1 MPFRSLAQARWAHT
15 ASGRNALGNKLAEF
29 DSASKGLKLPA
40 RVGPKP
46 QGVLGTGI
54 KPMQP
59 MKPMTMKQGA
69 AMMRK
74 KRKMGM

>member
-1 MPFRSLAQARWAHT
+1 MPFKSLAQERWGHT
-15 ASGRNALGNKLAEF
+15 AAGRKALGNKLAEF
-29 DSASKGLKLPA
+29 VSASKGLKLPA

-46 QGVLGTGI
+46 PGVLGTGI
-54 KPMQP
+54 KPM
-59 MKPMTMKQGA
+59 KPMSLKQGV